1 MKKTETLNNKTMF
14 LFIVLLLVA
23 TILTAQNTKEISIPL
38 SDPASPGKLVVR
50 LTYGSIYIKGYNGDE
65 IVINTT
71 IRPKKRKGITKN
83 GMRKVNASSMEFSV
97 EEINN
102 TVYIRKGANGAIVDF
117 EIKVP
122 RKFSL
127 KLNAVNN
134 GNIRVENVDGEFEVS
149 NTNGK
154 IDMIDISGSVIA
166 DALNKNITIN
176 FIKVS
181 DNAIMAFSSL
191 NGNLDITFPKNLK
204 ATIKAKTDNGDVYTD
219 FDMKV
224 ENNTPKINRTKSSG
238 VYKVKVEKW
247 VRGLI
252 NGGGSSEMTFKTL
265 NGDIYIREDKKS

>member
-1 MKKTETLNNKTMF
+1 MGTPNNKAMF

-23 TILTAQNTKEISIPL
+23 TILTAQNTEEISIPL
-38 SDPASPGKLVVR
+38 SNPASPGKLVVR
-50 LTYGSIYIKGYNGDE
+50 LTMGSIHVKGYDGNE
-65 IVINTT
+65 ILVNAT
-71 IRPKKRKGITKN
+71 IRQKKRKEITKN
-83 GMRKVNASSMEFSV
+83 GMRKVNANSMEFSV

-102 TVYIRKGANGAIVDF
+102 TVYIRKGANGPIVDF

-134 GNIRVENVDGEFEVS
+134 GNILVENVDGEFEVS

-154 IDMIDISGSVIA
+154 IDMVNISGSVIA

-181 DNAIMAFSSL
+181 DNSTMAFSSL
-191 NGNLDITFPKNLK
+191 NGNLDISFPKNLK
-204 ATIKAKTDNGDVYTD
+204 ATIKAKTDNGGVYTD

-252 NGGGSSEMTFKTL
+252 NGGGGSEMTFKTL
-265 NGDIYIREDKKS
+265 NGNIYIRENKTL